1 MSSPSRYDLE
11 LADVNYIVE
20 RYQQRAFEA
29 DPSAGAYSSFLNVI
43 ESSRQIINITAESIS
58 SADIGTFNVEIEE
71 REDII
76 AKVPCSSDIEFEQVV
91 EGLDK
96 GIQNAE
102 KFSTNK
108 RNKDIASVDATDTAK
123 CINCGERP
131 EFLGEINFKPVFALD
146 GLRDML
152 NSINNSVDQMMQQ
165 LDPYSFVNGL
175 CPFLDTFANRT
186 CTFDLKALLGLI
198 NMLIGRYSMSAMK
211 MTLNW
216 SFLLGPM
223 IKAVAEVA
231 TSFIEEIMKQIS
243 YLFSCFR
250 TFLLAAKEL
259 IFQAQKIISETGNLG
274 NRLLSDQILDKNNHS
289 LRSSKINAKNT
300 ATSFSNPAGKGS
312 LSFKDYS
319 LKDNIS
325 GKSSFKANGSG
336 ELNLT
341 SFYKTGTVIGKQ
353 AKKKGLFDGIQYGY
367 EGSLENMFGLN
378 KDPKNMNALGK
389 GVQGASNLVGA
400 INTELLDRLLAILNS
415 SESYIKGLLGNLV
428 LSIKSLNSM
437 IGQSFSTTIKLGG
450 LILFLVDMFNLC
462 VSLAKG
468 GFGFSNGICQ
478 KVEEGD
484 FEYFDALLKSLYGED
499 SIFDIEGLV
508 NGQVRIDSG
517 IYDLDSIKCGSLPQV
532 SEEDRNKSLGWADLE
547 DLIKG

>member
-1 MSSPSRYDLE
+1 MSSSSRYDLE

-20 RYQQRAFEA
+20 RYQQRAFES
-29 DPSAGAYSSFLNVI
+29 DPSAGVYASFLNVI
-43 ESSRQIINITAESIS
+43 ESSRQVIDITAQTIS
-58 SADIGTFNVEIEE
+58 SADLATGDV
-71 REDII
+71 
-76 AKVPCSSDIEFEQVV
+76 EFEEEEDPIGDVACSTDKEFEEV
-91 EGLDK
+91 KTGLDK
-96 GIQNAE
+96 AIEDAE
-102 KFSTNK
+102 NFTTNK
-108 RNKDIASVDATDTAK
+108 RNQDIANVDATDTSK
-123 CINCGERP
+123 CIDCGERP
-131 EFLGEINFKPVFALD
+131 EFLGEIDFKPVFALD

-152 NSINNSVDQMMQQ
+152 NSVNNSIDQMMQQ
-165 LDPYSFVNGL
+165 MDPYSFVNGL
-175 CPFLDTFANRT
+175 CPFLDTFADRT

-223 IKAVAEVA
+223 IKGVAEVA
-231 TSFIEEIMKQIS
+231 TTFIEEIMKQIS

-250 TFLLAAKEL
+250 TFLLAARQL
-259 IFQAQKIISETGNLG
+259 VSQAQRIISETGNLG
-274 NRLLSDQILDKNNHS
+274 NQLLSDQILDKNNHT
-289 LRSSKINAKNT
+289 LRSEKMNVGKT
-300 ATSFSNPAGKGS
+300 ERFFSNPAGKKA

-319 LKDNIS
+319 LKSSYS
-325 GKSSFKANGSG
+325 GRDSFRENGQGRLNSLNFSRESTIIGQKA
-336 ELNLT
+336 
-341 SFYKTGTVIGKQ
+341 KT
-353 AKKKGLFDGIQYGY
+353 KGLFDGMQYGY
-367 EGSLENMFGLN
+367 EGNLEKMFGLN

-389 GVQGASNLVGA
+389 TVQGASNLVGS

-415 SESYIKGLLGNLV
+415 SENYIKGLLGNLV

-437 IGQSFSTTIKLGG
+437 IGQSFSTTVKLGG
-450 LILFLVDMFNLC
+450 LILFLIDMFNLC

-499 SIFDIEGLV
+499 SIFDIEGLE

-517 IYDLDSIKCGSLPQV
+517 IYDLDSIKCGSLPEV
-532 SEEDRNKSLGWADLE
+532 SEKDRNQSLGWADLE